1 MVDRILC
8 FKLNGF
14 SLGVESDQ
22 IEKILVNKRP
32 EISSFTLE
40 TGVEVKSLLEYIPLP
55 GDSEPRAANIIFIN
69 GQKEC
74 YGFSVDSVQGYL
86 RIRGIDRLPE
96 KDQRVPIKY
105 FVKSGESTIPVVDLR
120 YITNEL
126 GKVNQ
131 DIIDSI
137 LDSAKVKI
145 EARHPEREES
155 GFQDVSE
162 QEVYRAI
169 EEEIRERKDVTY
181 GEDLIVSEKRGVLFP
196 LVVNIIIIAVFAA
209 GTFAYLTFSREKT
222 REQVLAGS
230 ISGVEEEVIREV
242 RRRSEEE
249 IKEQQRRLEDAKSRL
264 AALQKERD
272 FFLEN
277 QDRILAEKEKR
288 LSEEFSRK
296 LEEARQRIM
305 ASGVEN
311 AEAEY
316 EKEKKRLIEEFQRS
330 RNEARLE
337 IDRMKKEYEEAL
349 AKKESEINREVSLY
363 TKQIK
368 DIEQQLLEER
378 MRLKETEE
386 RFQSTIS
393 SQQQYLAFRQELST
407 IYNRALMR
415 IARKDYQKGIE
426 ELNAV
431 FPVIEKAGQ
440 SGLISQGELNV
451 EERLARSMVS
461 LVEAEK
467 DRIDLNRVA
476 SNALESAQEME
487 RLGKLQEALSG
498 YFTAYSLAGDRN
510 FKAKASSRAYDLME
524 KIYQKRMEEQKLAM
538 NAEAELLFSMAMAYK
553 EKGEYDSALNN
564 LKKIVTDYQGTT
576 RVKESIA
583 EIQILNNLKALKT
596 EKERAAML
604 DEKAG
609 ELMESAKKSY
619 DSGYVLEAL
628 NKYEEVVRRFQGSS
642 YVEKALSE
650 IVRINESIRAQGTGS
665 SIFMVGGE
673 STSGVIVQ
681 MTSENT
687 FIFNLGIQD
696 GLKEGDNVKIYRRE
710 GDNLRFIGSMEV
722 FEVYPTV
729 SKGKLLYYEKKFK
742 VGDIV
747 ARS

>member
-1 MVDRILC
+1 MVDKVLC

-22 IEKILVNKRP
+22 IERILVNKRP
-32 EISSFTLE
+32 GIRSFTLE

-55 GDSEPRAANIIFIN
+55 GETEPRAANIIFID

-86 RIRGIDRLPE
+86 RIRGVAKPPE
-96 KDQRVPIKY
+96 EGQRAPIKY
-105 FVKSGESTIPVVDLR
+105 FIKSGESTIPVLDLR

-126 GKVNQ
+126 GVVNRET
-131 DIIDSI
+131 IDSI
-137 LDSAKVKI
+137 VDSAKVKI
-145 EARHPEREES
+145 EAQRPERRES
-155 GFQDVSE
+155 GFQGISE
-162 QEVYRAI
+162 QEIYRSI
-169 EEEIRERKDVTY
+169 EEEIKRQKNVTY
-181 GEDLIVSEKRGVLFP
+181 AEDVIISEKRGMLFP
-196 LVVNIIIIAVFAA
+196 LIVNIVIIAVFAA
-209 GTFAYLTFSREKT
+209 GTFAYLTFSKEKT
-222 REQVLAGS
+222 REQALAGS

-249 IKEQQRRLEDAKSRL
+249 VKEQQKRLEDAKSRL
-264 AALQKERD
+264 AEIQKERD
-272 FFLEN
+272 FFLQN
-277 QDRILAEKEKR
+277 QDRILAEKEKK
-288 LSEEFSRK
+288 LNEEFSRK

-330 RNEARLE
+330 KNEARVE
-337 IDRMKKEYEEAL
+337 IDRMKREYEEAL
-349 AKKESEINREVSLY
+349 AKKESEINREVNLY
-363 TKQIK
+363 TKQLK

-378 MRLKETEE
+378 VRLRETEE
-386 RFQSTIS
+386 KFQRTVS

-407 IYNRALMR
+407 LYNRALMQ

-426 ELNAV
+426 ELNSML
-431 FPVIEKAGQ
+431 PVIEKARQ
-440 SGLISQGELNV
+440 SGAIGQGELNV
-451 EERLARSMVS
+451 EERLVRSMVS
-461 LVEAEK
+461 LVESEK
-467 DRIDLNRVA
+467 NRIDLNRVA
-476 SNALESAQEME
+476 SSALESAQEME
-487 RLGKLQEALSG
+487 RIGNLQEALSG
-498 YFTAYSLAGDRN
+498 YFTAYSLAADRN
-510 FKAKASSRAYDLME
+510 FKAKASSRAYALME
-524 KIYQKRMEEQKLAM
+524 KIYRNRMEEQKLSM
-538 NAEAELLFSMAMAYK
+538 NAEADSLFSMAMGYK
-553 EKGEYDSALNN
+553 EKGEYDNALNA
-564 LKKIVTDYQGTT
+564 LRKIVTDYQGAA
-576 RVKESIA
+576 RVKESLS
-583 EIQILNNLKALKT
+583 EIQIINNLKALKT

-604 DEKAG
+604 DEKAM

-619 DSGYVLEAL
+619 ASGYILEAL

-650 IVRINESIRAQGTGS
+650 IVRINESIREQGTGS

-673 STSGVIVQ
+673 ATSGVIVQ

-696 GLKEGDNVKIYRRE
+696 GLKEGDTVKIYRRE
-710 GDNLRFIGSMEV
+710 GDNLRFIGSMQV

-729 SKGKLLYYEKKFK
+729 SKGRLLYYEKKFK